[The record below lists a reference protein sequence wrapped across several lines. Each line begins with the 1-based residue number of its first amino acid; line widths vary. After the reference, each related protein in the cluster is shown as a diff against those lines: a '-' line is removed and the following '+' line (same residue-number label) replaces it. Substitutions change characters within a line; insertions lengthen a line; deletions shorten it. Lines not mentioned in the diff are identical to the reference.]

1 MAAQRKQPEA
11 GKGHGPRAG
20 QGLLTPRYAQAWPC
34 LGFGRGFRGRGFT
47 LIELMTVIAI
57 IAIVAA
63 MIFPAIGAL
72 TKSNRVEAGMNT
84 LSVAVA
90 AGRALA
96 TQAVTFTRD
105 LDPARE
111 GVQTAQPPAG
121 PGYRGVALLF
131 TPSNEIRLVR
141 HTDWAWD
148 GSSPPEALAFKKP
161 PRCAYEDVP
170 NWDYIKLPSG
180 VGMVGLTR
188 GGNSNDPHLIVLP
201 PPFAVRFEREG
212 KVVNGRPSSTPE
224 HVVFYNGDYSTVSAT
239 DTRPRIVLDHGR
251 AWNTD
256 EHGPDTYDPESKFY
270 DVEKAW
276 VQEVN
281 GEPVRKYALPF
292 EAIDTVIGI
301 VLYDKHA
308 FQGEFVNGWGRYP
321 AVPTPNDKSIP
332 LEDNKAKW
340 VLEHGKTV
348 FFNRYTGAIME

>member
-1 MAAQRKQPEA
+1 
-11 GKGHGPRAG
+11 
-20 QGLLTPRYAQAWPC
+20 
-34 LGFGRGFRGRGFT
+34 
-47 LIELMTVIAI
+47 MTVIAI

-63 MIFPAIGAL
+63 MIFPAIGAM
-72 TKSNRVEAGMNT
+72 TKSNRIEAGMNT

-96 TQAVTFTRD
+96 TQPVAFTRD
-105 LDPARE
+105 LDFTRD

-148 GSSPPEALAFKKP
+148 GSNPPQPLAFKKP
-161 PRCAYEDVP
+161 PLCAYEDVP
-170 NWDYIKLPSG
+170 NWDYIKWPRG
-180 VGMVGLTR
+180 VGVVGLTR
-188 GGNSNDPHLIVLP
+188 GSKNGEESLLVLP

-212 KVVNGRPSSTPE
+212 KVVHGRPSSTPE
-224 HVVFYNGDYSTVSAT
+224 HVVFYNGDYSTVSST
-239 DTRPRIVLDHGR
+239 DDRPRIISSHDR
-251 AWNTD
+251 DWNTD
-256 EHGPDTYDPESKFY
+256 QHGPDTYDPDSKFY
-270 DVEKAW
+270 DAATAW
-276 VQEVN
+276 VQQVH
-281 GEPVRKYALPF
+281 GQPVRKYALPF

-308 FQGEFVNGWGRYP
+308 FNGEFGNGWGRYRD
-321 AVPTPNDKSIP
+321 VPLPDATNIP
-332 LEDNKAKW
+332 KEDNKARW